1 MLRSAS
7 RAHPR
12 RWQPRRW
19 LVLSLLWLQTLSLAT
34 AADAVERPPAGT
46 AAAVFRPDRLA
57 AWCIVP
63 FDDEPR
69 TPTERMTM
77 LTRLG
82 ITRYAY
88 DYRAEHIPQFDDEMV
103 QLKAAGIELVGW
115 WFPTVLNDEARLIL
129 DVLKRHDIQ
138 TSLWVTGGG
147 EPTTSEADQQ
157 ARVAAEAARIQPIAK
172 AAVAIQTA

>member
-12 RWQPRRW
+12 RLQPRRW

-88 DYRAEHIPQFDDEMV
+88 DYRA
-103 QLKAAGIELVGW
+103 
-115 WFPTVLNDEARLIL
+115 
-129 DVLKRHDIQ
+129 
-138 TSLWVTGGG
+138 
-147 EPTTSEADQQ
+147 
-157 ARVAAEAARIQPIAK
+157 
-172 AAVAIQTA
+172 